1 MANGGKRQGDRCCRQ
16 GMNSGCR
23 SFPIAIAILNSM
35 PTIRHSP
42 TCWTRPANR
51 ATPLPSAGDAGPSGP
66 TTIGASGPE
75 VSMRWAG
82 RRAAGAAN
90 AWRLVA
96 TPAFVLA
103 LGLAGCTT
111 DGQPSLTAGRTATI
125 AFESIDGPPQP
136 VFQKLVESLA
146 SEAVARQ
153 VAVIS
158 REATPQYRIRG
169 YLAAHVE
176 RGRTHIGWVWD
187 VYDAEKR
194 RALRIAG
201 EEPGGR
207 RGSDAW
213 TAADEQMLRRIAR
226 TSMDRLAAFLAA
238 SGGGPPPAAPAS
250 DGIRVASAGYAAAP
264 PALAAAL
271 TLADAR
277 R

>member
-1 MANGGKRQGDRCCRQ
+1 M
-16 GMNSGCR
+16 R
-23 SFPIAIAILNSM
+23 SA
-35 PTIRHSP
+35 
-42 TCWTRPANR
+42 
-51 ATPLPSAGDAGPSGP
+51 
-66 TTIGASGPE
+66 
-75 VSMRWAG
+75 AG
-82 RRAAGAAN
+82 RYAAGAAR
-90 AWRLVA
+90 AWRLIA
-96 TPAFVLA
+96 MPALMLA
-103 LGLAGCTT
+103 LGAAGCTT
-111 DGQPSLTAGRTATI
+111 DGQTSLVAGRAGTI

-136 VFQKLVESLA
+136 VFHKLVESLA
-146 SEAVARQ
+146 AEAVARQ

-158 REATPQYRIRG
+158 REGAPQYRIRG

-194 RALRIAG
+194 RTLRIAG

-213 TAADEQMLRRIAR
+213 AAADEQMLRRIAR
-226 TSMDRLAAFLAA
+226 TSMDRLAAFLGD
-238 SGGGPPPAAPAS
+238 SGTRPPPSAPSDADEPRIAS
-250 DGIRVASAGYAAAP
+250 TGAAA